1 MRGLSKDLRRRSR
14 MGPKIEKKPDGFFSI
29 LGDLDLRSQVKRLKD
44 IARGERVPDKL
55 SEIKDNSEF
64 SLAACSETTAKL
76 YLERRLKDIARGERV
91 PDKLSEIKDNS
102 EFSLAACSETT
113 AKLYLERMFPVPPPG
128 TEFNDFIEFID
139 LQDFRSDWYVLWF
152 ELKPLDF
159 NDFVCFQSGEAVPHP
174 APPCSS
180 ASGRKASESNRRVSF
195 FTCAGDSKLK
205 AEADPSVDGEDVK
218 QLRDV
223 AAKNCV
229 GHGGAREIS
238 DSRAWRLRRED
249 EISQLHPELKAEADL
264 SVDGEDV
271 KQLRDVA
278 AKNCVGH
285 GGAREI
291 SDSRAWRL
299 SRDEIS
305 QLHLELKAEADLSVD
320 GEDVKQLR
328 DVAAKN
334 CVGHGGAREI
344 SDSRAWRLRRED
356 EISQLHPELKAEADL
371 SVDGEDVKQL
381 RDVAAKNCV
390 GHGGAREISD
400 SRAWRLRREDEIS
413 QLHPELNAEADLSV
427 DGEDVKQLRDVAA
440 KNCVGHGGAREI
452 SDSRAWRLRREDE
465 ISQLHPELKAEAD
478 LSVDGEDVKQ
488 LRDVAAKNCV
498 GHGGAR
504 EISDSRAWRL
514 RREDEISQLHPEL
527 KAEADPSVDGSI
539 DKATY
544 ADRNCCERP
553 GKGRNSEQNIFSRFV
568 TQWKR
573 FRSSAGCGSCSEA
586 GFSEVFSSAG
596 PLGAHVHVDSDMRD
610 AQAG

>member
-1 MRGLSKDLRRRSR
+1 

-29 LGDLDLRSQVKRLKD
+29 LGDLDLRSQVK
-44 IARGERVPDKL
+44 
-55 SEIKDNSEF
+55 
-64 SLAACSETTAKL
+64 
-76 YLERRLKDIARGERV
+76 RLKDIARGERV

-344 SDSRAWRLRRED
+344 SDS
-356 EISQLHPELKAEADL
+356 P
-371 SVDGEDVKQL
+371 
-381 RDVAAKNCV
+381 
-390 GHGGAREISD
+390 
-400 SRAWRLRREDEIS
+400 
-413 QLHPELNAEADLSV
+413 
-427 DGEDVKQLRDVAA
+427 
-440 KNCVGHGGAREI
+440 
-452 SDSRAWRLRREDE
+452 
-465 ISQLHPELKAEAD
+465 EAD